1 MSDDRPAVAAL
12 DRGLQRRILM
22 ALAELYPAA
31 MSLPDLSPQ
40 FRAEPQFIRNLMYLS
55 GHGLV
60 TVSAFRKSF
69 AALPE
74 IREAEITPRGL
85 DFLAD
90 DGGLTAILG
99 VVTVK
104 LHDDTIRQIMLDA
117 VDAAE
122 APDGVKEKLRAAI
135 TDLPADGVKAAV
147 PALLRHALDSAP
159 EAIRLIGRSL
169 GL

>member
-1 MSDDRPAVAAL
+1 MIEVSAAPL
-12 DRGLQRRILM
+12 DRDLQRRILV

-31 MSLPDLSPQ
+31 MALPDLSPQ
-40 FRAEPQFIRNLMYLS
+40 FRAEPLFVRNLMYLS

-60 TVSAFRKSF
+60 VASAVRKSP
-69 AALPE
+69 ASMPE
-74 IREAEITPRGL
+74 ILRAEITPRGL

-122 APDGVKEKLRAAI
+122 APDGIKEKLRAAI

-147 PALLRHALDSAP
+147 PALLRQALDAAP
-159 EAIRLIGRSL
+159 EAIRLIGKSL